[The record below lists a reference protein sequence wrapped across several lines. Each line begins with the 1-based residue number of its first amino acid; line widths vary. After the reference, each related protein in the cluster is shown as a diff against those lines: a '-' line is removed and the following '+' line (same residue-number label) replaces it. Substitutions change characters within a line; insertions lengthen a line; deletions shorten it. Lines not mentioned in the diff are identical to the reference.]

1 MKNSTLLLCTLVLL
15 MASAFKS
22 DNTCDSFFPQNVG
35 SSWEMTSYDAKD
47 KVASKSVSKLTAIKD
62 VADGLEATINIELF
76 DDKNKSL
83 NKGEVTMKCTQEA
96 FYMDMSNMFA
106 TDQFEG
112 MEGVSIEVTNQY
124 MEFPSNPVAGQT
136 LPDAEST
143 MTITMSGMPLMT
155 TKIKT
160 TNRKIEGTE
169 SVTTPAGTFSCIKY
183 TFDTEVSSTMFKS
196 KSKSTMYMAK
206 NVGNVK
212 MESFDDK
219 GKLQSKQLLT
229 AFNK

>member
-22 DNTCDSFFPQNVG
+22 DNTCDSYFPQKVG
-35 SSWEMTSYDAKD
+35 SSWEMTNYDAKD
-47 KVASKSVSKLTAIKD
+47 KVSSKSISKLTAIND
-62 VADGLEATINIELF
+62 IAGGIEATINIEIL

-83 NKGEVTMKCTQEA
+83 SKGDVIMKCTQDA

-106 TDQFEG
+106 TNQFEG
-112 MEGVSIEVTNQY
+112 MDGISIEVTNQY
-124 MEFPSNPVAGQT
+124 MEFPSNPVAGQL
-136 LPDAEST
+136 LPDEESSMTVT
-143 MTITMSGMPLMT
+143 MNGMPLMT

-183 TFDTEVSSTMFKS
+183 TFDTEVASSMFKS
-196 KSKSTMYMAK
+196 KTKSTMYMAK
-206 NVGNVK
+206 NIGNVK
-212 MESFDDK
+212 MESYDEK
-219 GKLQSKQLLT
+219 GKLESKQLLT

>member
-1 MKNSTLLLCTLVLL
+1 MS
-15 MASAFKS
+15 SSFKS
-22 DNTCDSFFPQNVG
+22 DNTCDSFFPKNVG

-47 KVASKSVSKLTAIKD
+47 KVVSKSISKLTAIKD
-62 VADGLEATINIELF
+62 VADGLEATINIEIF
-76 DDKNKSL
+76 DEKNKSL
-83 NKGEVTMKCTQEA
+83 NKGDVTMKCTQES
-96 FYMDMSNMFA
+96 FYMDMSTMFQS
-106 TDQFEG
+106 DQFEA

-143 MTITMSGMPLMT
+143 MTITMGGMPLMT

-169 SVTTPAGTFSCIKY
+169 SVTTPAGTFNCIKY
-183 TFDTEVSSTMFKS
+183 TFDTEVISTMFKS

-212 MESFDDK
+212 MESYDDK